1 MAGESHPGWQLLFED
16 GQLATGDNWA
26 KKLAD
31 NDSISMNLE
40 LRWQSQDFI
49 SQPPGPGVAQAP
61 QSANQNALSPFAI
74 SYPGYG
80 TSSYGGAVPP
90 PSPYPLAPSSYT
102 PQPFVL
108 GPYSLP
114 GPHPYLIPSYPA
126 APPSAISDAPPTKR
140 LTLEIKET
148 ELRELVDKMAKLR
161 DELLNGR
168 PSEHLLQQ
176 AEKLA
181 RLEAEL
187 HLQRRADEEKAAIAA
202 HRADMEK
209 EARKREQV
217 AKEAE
222 LQHRALKE
230 LSPVEFTDCFD
241 RYFKLPYIYCMNWLV
256 MDLNPLFPGFS
267 AY

>member
-1 MAGESHPGWQLLFED
+1 MAGDSHPGWQLLFED

-49 SQPPGPGVAQAP
+49 SQPPGPVVAQAP

-90 PSPYPLAPSSYT
+90 PSSYPLPPSSYT
-102 PQPFVL
+102 PQPFIP
-108 GPYSLP
+108 GPYPLP
-114 GPHPYLIPSYPA
+114 GPHPYLIPSDPA

-168 PSEHLLQQ
+168 PSEQLLQQ

-187 HLQRRADEEKAAIAA
+187 HLQRRADEERAAIAA

-209 EARKREQV
+209 EARKRDQV

-222 LQHRALKE
+222 LRHRALKE
-230 LSPVEFTDCFD
+230 LSPVEFTDCLD
-241 RYFKLPYIYCMNWLV
+241 RYFKLPYIYCMNWPV
-256 MDLNPLFPGFS
+256 MDFNPLFPGF
-267 AY
+267 YGY